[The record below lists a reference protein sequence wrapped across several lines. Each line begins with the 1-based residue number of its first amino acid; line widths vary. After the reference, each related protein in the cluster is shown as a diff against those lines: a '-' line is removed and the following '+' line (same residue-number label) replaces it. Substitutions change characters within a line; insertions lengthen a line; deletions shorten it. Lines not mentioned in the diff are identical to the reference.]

1 MVLDR
6 PHCSHSSYIYTTRV
20 RLVQEYVFISIVE
33 NPLKA
38 PLTRRHR
45 NDRLPGR
52 PRAAAPEPRVK
63 AGPRLEQVL
72 AAGVAQRLQ
81 VRHEAEV
88 GQREV
93 RTGEVAEARG
103 GEVRVEHVERGRRA
117 W

>member
-1 MVLDR
+1 MLIAPFSLPYGYFPYLSYTPVR
-6 PHCSHSSYIYTTRV
+6 P
-20 RLVQEYVFISIVE
+20 
-33 NPLKA
+33 PLNLK
-38 PLTRRHR
+38 PSLTRRHR

-52 PRAAAPEPRVK
+52 PRAAAPEPRVEE
-63 AGPRLEQVL
+63 GPRLEQVL

-93 RTGEVAEARG
+93 RAGQVALARG

-117 W
+117 